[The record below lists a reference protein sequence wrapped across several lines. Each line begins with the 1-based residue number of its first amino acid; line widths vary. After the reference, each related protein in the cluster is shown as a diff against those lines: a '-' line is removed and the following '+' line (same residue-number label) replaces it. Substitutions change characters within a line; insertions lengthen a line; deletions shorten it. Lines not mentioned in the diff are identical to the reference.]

1 MRRGHLMLLALVAVL
16 AFPATASAAP
26 VLVLGRHDRVHRR
39 NDPYLNGPALTP
51 VPSITASSAAR
62 SPLAARPDTSGG
74 VPLPGAGASRNRPPK
89 NKKKKKVVTVR
100 SVLAGLA
107 RRGRISP
114 AQEHQALQAFDAAL
128 ATERTLSG
136 TRRAELSSV
145 TTTIHQIAAEGQ
157 LWPSRLPLVEATLNA
172 NRQWW
177 AHGTLLSYG
186 QRVMFSGS
194 ELEWQYYPGQ
204 GIQLQELGSFG
215 AANGMWQ
222 AGQITQLTQLLS
234 ELIPLATGRGGGL
247 TWEYLFSFD
256 GGSPPWTSAMSQA
269 TALQALSHAYQ
280 ATHDDSY
287 LTTAA
292 RALTIFTKTPAQ
304 NGVMVPTPRGV
315 RFVQYTFTPGT
326 PILNAFLQSLIG
338 LDTYAQVSGNPTAA
352 QLFAEG
358 NAEALWEVPRFNTGA
373 WSLYQPGVEDDLSYH
388 ELVTGFLQKL
398 CALTG
403 AATYCT
409 TASAF
414 STDLKIPPAI
424 TALTHRARARR
435 PFALRFRLSKIS
447 KVGIT
452 VRRGP
457 RVIEATSATFPYGV
471 QSISVPRL
479 PPGAY
484 TVTLTATD
492 LAGNYTR
499 DPASALT
506 VRR

>member
-1 MRRGHLMLLALVAVL
+1 MLLALAAVL

-39 NDPYLNGPALTP
+39 DDPYLNGPALTP
-51 VPSITASSAAR
+51 VPSITASPAAR
-62 SPLAARPDTSGG
+62 SRLAARPDTSGG
-74 VPLPGAGASRNRPPK
+74 VPLPGAGASGNRPPK
-89 NKKKKKVVTVR
+89 KKKKKKKTVTVR
-100 SVLAGLA
+100 WVLAALE

-114 AQEHQALQAFDAAL
+114 AQQHQALQAFNAAL

-186 QRVMFSGS
+186 QRVMFAGS

-204 GIQLQELGSFG
+204 GIQL
-215 AANGMWQ
+215 
-222 AGQITQLTQLLS
+222 QITQLTQLLS

-280 ATHDDSY
+280 ATHDVSY

-292 RALTIFTKTPAQ
+292 RALTIFTRTPAQ
-304 NGVMVPTPRGV
+304 NGVMVRTPHGV

-373 WSLYQPGVEDDLSYH
+373 WSLYQPGEEDDLSYH

-414 STDLKIPPAI
+414 SADLRTPPAI

-452 VRRGP
+452 IRRGP

-484 TVTLTATD
+484 AVTLTATD

-506 VRR
+506 VMR